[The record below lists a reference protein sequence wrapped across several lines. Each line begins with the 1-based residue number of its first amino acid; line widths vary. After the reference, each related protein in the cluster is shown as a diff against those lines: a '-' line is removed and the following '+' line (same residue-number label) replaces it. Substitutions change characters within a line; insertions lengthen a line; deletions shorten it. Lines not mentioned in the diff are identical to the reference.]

1 MVLPKITKSKEGVR
15 MLKISKRLSTISI
28 VAALG
33 FMMIQVVSD
42 LYLPSLT
49 SNIIDKGIAQGNI
62 DYIWQMGMIMIAF
75 SLLGIFAA
83 LGNTYFATKES
94 QKVGKK
100 LRSEIFTKVSYGSHN
115 QMDKVGTASLITRT
129 TNDVNQIQMVIQ
141 MFLRLMINAP
151 IMLVGA
157 SMMAYQKNAELT
169 KVFLITIPTM
179 IVLIGGIMYFAVP
192 LFKSMQKK
200 TDKLNLVFREGLTGI
215 RVVRAFNKS
224 DYEAARFGEANEDFV
239 STAIKVNTIMAMM
252 IPIVTLIMSG
262 TSILIVWNGSHLI
275 ADMKME
281 IGHMVAFMSY
291 AMQILMSFMM
301 LSMIFIMV
309 PRAQASASRIN
320 EVLELEDD
328 ILPATEPVSLADNK
342 QGISLAFDH
351 VNYRYQGAEKLA
363 LRDVDFALN
372 GGETLAIIGGTGSG
386 KSTLVNLIPRF
397 YDVESGEVRVNHV
410 PVKTVNKE
418 ELIDHIGF
426 VPQKAMLFT
435 GTIRENLL
443 YGKADATDDELWHA
457 LEIAQAKQ
465 FVEGLEEGLDSQVEQ
480 GGGNF
485 SGGQRQRLCIA
496 RALVK
501 EADIFVFDDSFSAL
515 DFKTDANLRK
525 ALKQTITEQVVVI
538 VAQRISTVIDADLI
552 LVIDEGKI
560 VGQGTHDELK
570 DNCPTYQ
577 EIIQSQL
584 REEEIA

>member
-1 MVLPKITKSKEGVR
+1 MI
-15 MLKISKRLSTISI
+15 KISKRLSLISI
-28 VAALG
+28 LAALA
-33 FMMIQVVSD
+33 FMMVQVVSD
-42 LYLPSLT
+42 LYLPNLT
-49 SNIIDKGIAQGNI
+49 SDIIDNGIAKGDIN
-62 DYIWQMGMIMIAF
+62 YIWKVGMIMIAF
-75 SLLGIFAA
+75 SLVGIAA
-83 LGNTYFATKES
+83 AIGNTYFATKES

-100 LRSEIFTKVSYGSHN
+100 LRSEIFKKVSYASHN

-157 SMMAYQKNAELT
+157 SIMAYQKNSELT
-169 KVFLITIPTM
+169 KVFLITVPVM
-179 IVLIGGIMYFAVP
+179 IILIGGIMYFAVP

-224 DYEAARFGEANEDFV
+224 DFEAKRFAEANEDFV

-252 IPIVTLIMSG
+252 IPIVTLVMSG
-262 TSILIVWNGSHLI
+262 TNVLIVWNGSHLI
-275 ADMKME
+275 AERQME

-301 LSMIFIMV
+301 LSMIFIFV
-309 PRAQASASRIN
+309 PRAQASAVRIN

-328 ILPATEPVSLADNK
+328 IEPATTPMSLAEAK
-342 QGISLAFDH
+342 GEISLTFDH

-363 LRDVDFALN
+363 LADVDFKLTS
-372 GGETLAIIGGTGSG
+372 GQTMAIIGGTGSG

-397 YDVESGEVRVNHV
+397 YDIESGDIQLNGISVSNVD
-410 PVKTVNKE
+410 KE

-443 YGKADATDDELWHA
+443 YGKENASDDELWQA
-457 LEIAQAKQ
+457 LETAQAKD
-465 FVEGLEEGLDSQVEQ
+465 FVEKLDEGLYSHVEQ

-501 EADIFVFDDSFSAL
+501 DADVFVFDDSFSAL
-515 DFKTDANLRK
+515 DFKTDANLRR
-525 ALKQTITEQVVVI
+525 ALKNTLTDQIVVI
-538 VAQRISTVIDADLI
+538 VAQRISTVVDADLI

-560 VGQGTHDELK
+560 VGQGTHDDLK
-570 DNCPTYQ
+570 ETCPTYQ
-577 EIIQSQL
+577 EIINSQL

>member
-1 MVLPKITKSKEGVR
+1 MI
-15 MLKISKRLSTISI
+15 KISKRLSLISI
-28 VAALG
+28 LAALA
-33 FMMIQVVSD
+33 FMMVQVVSD
-42 LYLPSLT
+42 LYLPNLT
-49 SNIIDKGIAQGNI
+49 SDIIDNGIAKGDIN
-62 DYIWQMGMIMIAF
+62 YIWKVGMIMIAF
-75 SLLGIFAA
+75 SLVGIAA
-83 LGNTYFATKES
+83 AIGNTYFATKES

-100 LRSEIFTKVSYGSHN
+100 LRSEIFKKVSYASHN

-157 SMMAYQKNAELT
+157 SIMAYQKNSELT
-169 KVFLITIPTM
+169 KVFLITVPVM
-179 IVLIGGIMYFAVP
+179 IILIGGIMYFAVP

-224 DYEAARFGEANEDFV
+224 DFEAKRFAEANEDFV

-252 IPIVTLIMSG
+252 IPIVTLVMSG
-262 TSILIVWNGSHLI
+262 TNVLIVWNGSHLI
-275 ADMKME
+275 AERQME

-301 LSMIFIMV
+301 LSMIFIFV
-309 PRAQASASRIN
+309 PRAQASAVRIN

-328 ILPATEPVSLADNK
+328 IEPATTPMSLAEAK
-342 QGISLAFDH
+342 GEISLTFDH

-363 LRDVDFALN
+363 LADVDFQLTS
-372 GGETLAIIGGTGSG
+372 GQTMAIIGGTGSG

-397 YDVESGEVRVNHV
+397 YDIESGDIQLNGISVSNVD
-410 PVKTVNKE
+410 KE

-443 YGKADATDDELWHA
+443 YGKENASDDELWQA
-457 LEIAQAKQ
+457 LETAQAKD
-465 FVEGLEEGLDSQVEQ
+465 FVEKLDEGLDSHVEQ

-501 EADIFVFDDSFSAL
+501 DADVFVFDDSFSAL
-515 DFKTDANLRK
+515 DFKTDANLRR
-525 ALKQTITEQVVVI
+525 ALKNTLTDQIVVI
-538 VAQRISTVIDADLI
+538 VAQRISTVVDADLI

-560 VGQGTHDELK
+560 VGQGTHDDLK
-570 DNCPTYQ
+570 ETCPTYQ
-577 EIIQSQL
+577 EIINSQL

>member
-1 MVLPKITKSKEGVR
+1 

-42 LYLPSLT
+42 LYLPNLT
-49 SNIIDKGIAQGNI
+49 SNIIDKGIAKGDI
-62 DYIWQMGMIMIAF
+62 DYIWQMGMIMIGF
-75 SLLGIFAA
+75 SLLGILAA

-94 QKVGKK
+94 QKLGKK

-179 IVLIGGIMYFAVP
+179 IILIGGIMYFAVP

-224 DYEAARFGEANEDFV
+224 DYEAKRFGEANEDFV

-328 ILPATEPVSLADNK
+328 ILPADQPVSLATN
-342 QGISLAFDH
+342 QQEISLAFDH
-351 VNYRYQGAEKLA
+351 VNYRYQEAEKLA
-363 LRDVDFALN
+363 LKDVHFTLK
-372 GGETLAIIGGTGSG
+372 GGQTLAIIGGTGSG

-397 YDVESGEVRVNHV
+397 YEVESGEIRVNNV
-410 PVKTVNKE
+410 PIKTVDKE

-443 YGKADATDDELWHA
+443 YGKPSATDEELWHA
-457 LEIAQAKQ
+457 LDIAQAKA
-465 FVEGLEEGLDSQVEQ
+465 FVEGLEEGLDSHVEQ

-501 EADIFVFDDSFSAL
+501 EADMFVFDDSFSAL

-525 ALKQTITEQVVVI
+525 ALKKNITDQMVVI

-560 VGQGTHDELK
+560 VGQGTHEALRET
-570 DNCPTYQ
+570 CPTYQ
-577 EIIQSQL
+577 EIIESQL
-584 REEEIA
+584 REEEMA

>member
-1 MVLPKITKSKEGVR
+1 MI
-15 MLKISKRLSTISI
+15 KISKRLSLISI
-28 VAALG
+28 LAALA
-33 FMMIQVVSD
+33 FMMVQVVSD
-42 LYLPSLT
+42 LYLPNLT
-49 SNIIDKGIAQGNI
+49 SDIIDNGIAKGDIN
-62 DYIWQMGMIMIAF
+62 YIWKVGMIMIAF
-75 SLLGIFAA
+75 SLVGIAA
-83 LGNTYFATKES
+83 AIGNTYFATKES

-100 LRSEIFTKVSYGSHN
+100 LRSEIFKKVSYASHN

-157 SMMAYQKNAELT
+157 SIMAYQKNSELT
-169 KVFLITIPTM
+169 KVFLITVPVM
-179 IVLIGGIMYFAVP
+179 IILIGGIMYFAVP

-224 DYEAARFGEANEDFV
+224 DFEAKRFAEANEDFV

-252 IPIVTLIMSG
+252 IPIVTLVMSG
-262 TSILIVWNGSHLI
+262 TNVLIVWNGSHLI
-275 ADMKME
+275 AERQME

-301 LSMIFIMV
+301 LSMIFIFV
-309 PRAQASASRIN
+309 PRAQASAVRIN

-328 ILPATEPVSLADNK
+328 IEPATTPMSLAEAK
-342 QGISLAFDH
+342 GEISLTFDH

-363 LRDVDFALN
+363 LADVDFKLTS
-372 GGETLAIIGGTGSG
+372 GQTMAIIGGTGSG

-397 YDVESGEVRVNHV
+397 YDIESGDIQLNGISVSNVD
-410 PVKTVNKE
+410 KE

-443 YGKADATDDELWHA
+443 YGKENASDDELWQA
-457 LEIAQAKQ
+457 LETAQAKD
-465 FVEGLEEGLDSQVEQ
+465 FVEKLDEGLDSHVEQ

-501 EADIFVFDDSFSAL
+501 DADVFVFDDSFSAL
-515 DFKTDANLRK
+515 DFKTDANLRR
-525 ALKQTITEQVVVI
+525 ALKNTLTDQIVVI
-538 VAQRISTVIDADLI
+538 VAQRISTVVDADLI

-560 VGQGTHDELK
+560 VGQGTHDDLK
-570 DNCPTYQ
+570 ETCPTYQ
-577 EIIQSQL
+577 EIINSQL

>member
-1 MVLPKITKSKEGVR
+1 
-15 MLKISKRLSTISI
+15 MLKIGKRLSIVSI
-28 VAALG
+28 IAALS
-33 FMMIQVVSD
+33 FMVVQVVSD
-42 LYLPSLT
+42 LYLPNLT
-49 SNIIDKGIAQGNI
+49 SNIIDNGIAKGDI
-62 DYIWQMGMIMIAF
+62 PYIWKMGMIMVAF
-75 SLLGIFAA
+75 SLIGIVAA
-83 LGNTYFATKES
+83 IGNTYFATKES
-94 QKVGKK
+94 QKIGKK
-100 LRSEIFTKVSYGSHN
+100 LRSDIFNKVSYASHN
-115 QMDKVGTASLITRT
+115 QMDKIGTASLITRT

-157 SMMAYQKNAELT
+157 SIMAFPKNAELT
-169 KVFLITIPTM
+169 KVFLITIPMM

-200 TDKLNLVFREGLTGI
+200 TDKLNLVFREGLTGV
-215 RVVRAFNKS
+215 RVVRAFNKA
-224 DYEAARFGEANEDFV
+224 DFEVERFAAANEDFV

-262 TSILIVWNGSHLI
+262 TSVLIVWNGSHLI
-275 ADMKME
+275 ADKQME

-309 PRAQASASRIN
+309 PRAQASADRIN

-328 ILPATEPVSLADNK
+328 LEAAVTPVSLKDN
-342 QGISLAFDH
+342 QGDISLAFNH
-351 VNYRYQGAEKLA
+351 VDYRYQGAEKRA
-363 LRDVDFALN
+363 LKDVNFSLR

-397 YDVESGEVRVNHV
+397 YDIESGTIKVNGV
-410 PVKTVNKE
+410 SVSDVDKE
-418 ELIDHIGF
+418 ELIDHVGF

-443 YGKADATDDELWHA
+443 YGKKDATDEELWHA
-457 LEIAQAKQ
+457 LEIAQAKD
-465 FVEGLEEGLDSQVEQ
+465 FVEKLDEGLESHVEQ

-515 DFKTDANLRK
+515 DFKTDARLRQ
-525 ALKQTITEQVVVI
+525 ALKIDIAEQFVVI
-538 VAQRISTVIDADLI
+538 VARRISTVVDADLI
-552 LVIDEGKI
+552 LVIDEGQV

-570 DNCPTYQ
+570 ETCATYQ
-577 EIIQSQL
+577 EIISS
-584 REEEIA
+584 